1 MKEILV
7 PAGLTVVADSKRQL
21 ETPTTAVTTGYS
33 PDGDSLTLRSQRVRA
48 EIQAVRHALEQT
60 GWNRKQAARLLA
72 ISYRGLLYK
81 IQRNNITRYPVTN
94 GDGKELS
101 EQQETLGQGRR
112 VG

>member
-1 MKEILV
+1 MKEISIQ
-7 PAGLTVVADSKRQL
+7 AGLSVVPGSQRQI
-21 ETPTTAVTTGYS
+21 EASSQPGTAEYS
-33 PDGDSLTLRSQRVRA
+33 PESLTLRSQRVRA

-81 IQRNNITRYPVTN
+81 IQRNNITRRPAN
-94 GDGKELS
+94 GGGKELS
-101 EQQETLGQGRR
+101 AQAGTLGQNER